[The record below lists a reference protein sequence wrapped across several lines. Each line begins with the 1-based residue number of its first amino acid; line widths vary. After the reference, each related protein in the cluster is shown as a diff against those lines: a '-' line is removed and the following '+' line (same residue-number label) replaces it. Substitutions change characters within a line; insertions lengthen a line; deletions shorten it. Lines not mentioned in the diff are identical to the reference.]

1 MTGTRPAQPAGACW
15 RQIGVFGDGSCAELT
30 AYVHCRNCPRFA
42 AAARG
47 LLARAS
53 ALPAQAG
60 IAAAEGS
67 GPRAGR
73 EGMLVFR
80 LAGLLFALST
90 SVAAE
95 LAPDQRARRIAH
107 RSGRLL
113 EGLVN
118 LRGALHLCVALDR
131 LLGLTRTTGPDP
143 GISPRLVLVR
153 DHLGASWAFRADAVL
168 GVERFDVAAI
178 SAPPPAA
185 PPALAPFVRGIAS
198 LAARATRLGARR
210 ADAGWQ
216 GRVVILDGTALLA
229 GLENA
234 VY

>member
-1 MTGTRPAQPAGACW
+1 MTGTRSAPTAGACW
-15 RQIGVFGDGSCAELT
+15 RQIGVFGDGSCAELA

-53 ALPAQAG
+53 ALPARAVD
-60 IAAAEGS
+60 AAAETSVPGV
-67 GPRAGR
+67 AR

-90 SVAAE
+90 GVAAE

-118 LRGALHLCVALDR
+118 LRGELHLCVALDR
-131 LLGLTRTTGPDP
+131 LLGLTRVTGTDP
-143 GISPRLVLVR
+143 GVARLVLVR
-153 DHLGASWAFRADAVL
+153 DDAGATWAFRADAVM
-168 GVERFDVAAI
+168 GVERFGAATI

-185 PPALAPFVRGIAS
+185 PPALAPFVRGIAT
-198 LAARATRLGARR
+198 LAERGTWPGGRR
-210 ADAGWQ
+210 ADVEWH
-216 GRVVILDGTALLA
+216 GRVVLLDGAALLA
-229 GLENA
+229 GLESA